1 MVDISQSNR
10 KLGQNLPG
18 LFVFHVVARNGNFTG
33 AAEEL
38 GMTQSSVSQRIKA
51 LETELGVAL
60 FRREHRGVTITN
72 DGLRLLNI
80 VEPAM
85 DQMRRSV
92 ASFLER
98 KSKPRVR
105 ISADFAFSTFWLLP
119 RLSYLRS
126 ELGDEVEIQILAS
139 QISPEENADD
149 CDIAIHVSALTN
161 MKDGDILLLEEKVA
175 AVCSP
180 TFLDKSA
187 PIESSKDLLNTQ
199 LLSLSRPPSAEWQTW
214 QGWFKSLRIP
224 DDRTHNYISFNNYDM
239 AIQAA
244 VAGEGIALGWLG
256 LIDGLLSNGSL
267 VQPTPD
273 VVLSDA
279 GYILTSYDSGDTRG
293 HKKVIDWIA
302 NQIDGEFRANLSMC

>member
-1 MVDISQSNR
+1 MVGIKLSNR
-10 KLGQNLPG
+10 KLGQNLAG
-18 LFVFHVVARNGNFTG
+18 LFVFHLVARNGNFTG
-33 AAEEL
+33 AAAEL

-51 LETELGVAL
+51 LEVELDVVL
-60 FRREHRGVTITN
+60 FKREHRGVSLTS
-72 DGLRLLNI
+72 DGIRLLTV

-85 DQMRRSV
+85 NQMRQSL
-92 ASFLER
+92 ASLLAR

-139 QISPEENADD
+139 QVSPEENADD
-149 CDIAIHVSALTN
+149 CDIAIHVSALSN
-161 MKDGDILLLEEKVA
+161 MKDGDVLLLEERVA

-180 TFLDKSA
+180 EFLTNNGPVANSA
-187 PIESSKDLLNTQ
+187 DLLKTQ

-214 QGWFKSLRIP
+214 QGWFRGLGIN

-239 AIQAA
+239 VTQAA

-256 LIDGLLSNGSL
+256 LIDGLLTNGSL

-273 VVLSDA
+273 VVVSEA
-279 GYILTSYDSGDTRG
+279 GYVMTRFTNSAQRG
-293 HKKVIDWIA
+293 QQKVFDWIA
-302 NQIDGEFRANLSMC
+302 SQIGSQSPRYLKL